1 MAKSFVAV
9 VDVKKT
15 SASLERVA
23 ATAVYVLVNA
33 FLSVFSFIFF
43 FTFNFLRFFLIR
55 RPHYVVVY
63 CSFLSERSDEKK

>member
-43 FTFNFLRFFLIR
+43 TFNFLRFFLIR